1 MDEKDKKSLVSD
13 ESDDEEMQ
21 SIRNRYQR
29 RSPQKV
35 ILSGDEEK
43 YENDQYATVHHKNSM
58 REEPEESQEEN
69 DQDVQHTS
77 SQLQSTHLEDNDG
90 DGGL

>member
-1 MDEKDKKSLVSD
+1 MSD
-13 ESDDEEMQ
+13 ESDDEEIQ

-58 REEPEESQEEN
+58 REEPGENQDEN
-69 DQDVQHTS
+69 DEDVQHIS
-77 SQLQSTHLEDNDG
+77 SQWQSTHLKDNDW
-90 DGGL
+90 DGGVITA